1 MIDVKYG
8 KRKVVNYRGARMVVG
23 GLTAKN
29 KIDILLYISREFA
42 QINSQSELFDRVLTL
57 CEEIF
62 EVDNIHLRLW
72 SASNHKLMP
81 VKFMAESEPP
91 ARPLDSGE
99 GFSGTVF
106 AHRKSMLEEDL
117 TRHPEM
123 IDQGERTRCVV
134 CVPVM
139 YRDQVLGTL
148 SIEKHIPYF
157 YRMDDLEILEAMASQ
172 LGLALNEVE
181 LVEGL
186 MEARSRIES
195 DLRMGR
201 NVQSHIIPRRIDP
214 WNGIHFYYHYEPM
227 VEVSGDYFNVIRQ
240 GNTMTAIIADV
251 SGHGVPAAL
260 VTMALHHHFQQ
271 LATINISL
279 PELVEELNRQIQPNL
294 PDGTYFTAQIVRI
307 YQDHSFSF
315 VNAGHHKLLHFD
327 YNTETYEGLDSTG
340 IPLGIAKVSR
350 EEYIEKKGQLRP
362 GDFLVLLT
370 DGFAEQRN
378 EAGEPAGV
386 PRVASWLQEE
396 KSRLM
401 ERERVAMADMLG
413 PSFLVRFEEFT
424 GQRPAE
430 DDFAML
436 ILQSSPFF
444 ATSEAIHEKARKASD
459 SEQSLKLA
467 LEAYNEEPSYLKNLL
482 LLSKLTY
489 VKKDLNESGRYLR
502 EYIHSSGEASAQI
515 HCMLG
520 NVMYQT
526 GNFADAKTSYKRSL
540 AVNPGFAEAAIM
552 LSRVYVR
559 EERPARAQDVLRIAH
574 QCSPGDEKIRTAMKK
589 MDGVV
594 LESAGKSG

>member
-1 MIDVKYG
+1 
-8 KRKVVNYRGARMVVG
+8 MVVG

-42 QINSQSELFDRVLTL
+42 QINNQSELFDRVLSL

-72 SASNHKLMP
+72 DPGSQKLVPRKYMT
-81 VKFMAESEPP
+81 ESDPP

-123 IDQGERTRCVV
+123 IDQGEKTRCVV

-139 YRDQVLGTL
+139 YRDQALGTL

-186 MEARSRIES
+186 VEARSRIES

-227 VEVSGDYFNVIRQ
+227 VEVSGDYFNVIRH

-271 LATINISL
+271 LATLNTSL
-279 PELVEELNRQIQPNL
+279 PELVEELNRQIEPNL
-294 PDGTYFTAQIVRI
+294 PDGTYFTAQIVRV
-307 YQDHSFSF
+307 YQDHTFSF
-315 VNAGHHKLLHFD
+315 VNAGHHKLLHFE
-327 YNTETYEGLDSTG
+327 YGTETFQGLDSSG
-340 IPLGIAKVSR
+340 IPLGIARVAR
-350 EEYIEKKGQLRP
+350 AEYEEKWGRLDP
-362 GDFLVLLT
+362 GDFLVMLT

-378 EAGEPAGV
+378 EAGEAAGV
-386 PRVASWLQEE
+386 TRVASWIQEE

-401 ERERVAMADMLG
+401 ETQRMAMADTLG
-413 PSFLVRFEEFT
+413 PSFLVRFEEFV
-424 GQRPAE
+424 GNRPAE

-436 ILQSSPFF
+436 ILQSSPFYSSGL
-444 ATSEAIHEKARKASD
+444 ALHEKARKESNPD
-459 SEQSLKLA
+459 RSMELA
-467 LEAYNEEPSYLKNLL
+467 LESYKEEPTFLKNLL
-482 LLSKLTY
+482 LLSKMTY
-489 VKKDLNESGRYLR
+489 MRKDLKESGRYLR

-520 NVMYQT
+520 NVLYQT
-526 GNFADAKTSYKRSL
+526 GEFKEAKASYKRSL

-552 LSRVYVR
+552 LSRIYLK
-559 EERPARAQDVLRIAH
+559 EQRPNRAQDVLRIAH
-574 QCSPGDEKIRTAMKK
+574 QCSPGDEKIRNAIKK
-589 MDGVV
+589 
-594 LESAGKSG
+594 LESSAVREGAV

>member
-8 KRKVVNYRGARMVVG
+8 KRKVVNYRGAKMVVG

-42 QINSQSELFDRVLTL
+42 QINKESELFERVLTL

-72 SASNHKLMP
+72 KEDRQKLVP
-81 VKFMAESEPP
+81 VKYMMESDPP

-117 TRHPEM
+117 EKHPEM
-123 IDQGERTRCVV
+123 IDQGEKTRCVV

-139 YRDQVLGTL
+139 YRDQALGTL
-148 SIEKHIPYF
+148 SIEKHIPFF

-214 WNGIHFYYHYEPM
+214 WNGIHFHYYYEPM

-279 PELVEELNRQIQPNL
+279 PELVEELNRQIEPNL
-294 PDGTYFTAQIVRI
+294 PEGTYFTAQIVRI
-307 YQDHSFSF
+307 YQDHSYSF
-315 VNAGHHKLLHFD
+315 VSAGHHKLLHFD

-340 IPLGIAKVSR
+340 IPLGIAKISR
-350 EEYIEKKGQLRP
+350 DDYTEKHGQLRP

-378 EAGEPAGV
+378 EAGEQATV

-413 PSFLVRFEEFT
+413 PSFLVRFEEFM
-424 GQRPAE
+424 GNRPAE

-436 ILQSSPFF
+436 ILQSSPFY
-444 ATSEAIHEKARKASD
+444 ASGVALSERARKAND
-459 SEQSLKLA
+459 GAESLKLA
-467 LEAYNEEPSYLKNLL
+467 LQAYDEEPTYLKNLL

-489 VKKDLNESGRYLR
+489 MRKDLKQSARYLR

-526 GNFADAKTSYKRSL
+526 GAYNEAKSSYKRSL
-540 AVNPGFAEAAIM
+540 AVNPGFAEAAVM
-552 LSRVYVR
+552 LSRIYMR
-559 EERPARAQDVLRIAH
+559 EDRAGRAKDVLRIAH
-574 QCSPGDEKIRTAMKK
+574 QSSPGDEKIKAAMKK
-589 MDGVV
+589 VEAP
-594 LESAGKSG
+594 LQA